1 MADFFLELYSE
12 EIPARMQAQAISD
25 LKRLFLKRLAD
36 AGLTRSHE
44 SETYCLL
51 TDEKLVET
59 FCTPRRMALSI
70 RGLPDQQPDI
80 RKEHKG
86 PRVDAPPQALEGF
99 MRARGLGD
107 LSMAQRRKSK
117 KGAFYVVVE
126 DSPGRATADILPEVI
141 LAVLAD
147 FPWPKAMKW
156 GRSAV
161 RWVRPLHG
169 IVALWDG
176 QVLEGLFDPDG
187 HAVAFG
193 HQTYGLRFPRAGQI
207 TPDVIAVQGVED
219 YRAKMAAAGIVLEA
233 TEREKLIKTEADKLC
248 ADAGLSLKDDP
259 ALLREVAG
267 LVECPV
273 VMMGAIEPQFMD
285 LPDEV
290 LSTSMKAHQK
300 YFSTVDASGKLAP
313 RFVFVANLRPTDG
326 GQAVIA
332 GNERV
337 LSSRLSD
344 ARFFWDQDR
353 AQTLESRKVALES
366 VVFQKQLGTMAE
378 KVGRMVEL
386 AEVIALIF
394 KGATYSEA
402 ETWVKLK
409 FDPVDLTRRTEGSCK
424 DDLVEQHTRR
434 AAALCKVDLTSGM
447 VGEFPE
453 LQGIMGG
460 YYARHDGEDPAVVE
474 AIASHYTPAGLS
486 GACPSAPVAVVVAL
500 ADRLD
505 SLVGFFGT
513 GQRPTGSKD
522 SFALRRA
529 ALGVVRLVTDNTLRL
544 DLRGLFA
551 VAYQQYPAETLTRN
565 AADTVDDL
573 MTFFA
578 DRWRERQKDTP
589 PIEVDCDDGH
599 RRAANI
605 GKMLSAVRVDG
616 DLVRV
621 QARFEAVRDFLGT
634 TDGLS
639 FLYIYRR
646 SMNIVQAAEQKDKT
660 RYREGVVQCD
670 LLVEKPEKD
679 LYQTMQAV
687 VQEAESH
694 IATENFVD
702 ALRAFILLRPVL
714 SDFFE
719 QVMVNV
725 DNPEVRAN
733 RLALLAMVA
742 QTTAQIADFSV
753 IGLDL
758 KVSAEDTLGA
768 KG

>member
-25 LKRLFLKRLAD
+25 LERLFLKRLAD
-36 AGLTRSHE
+36 AGLTHSGA
-44 SETYCLL
+44 
-51 TDEKLVET
+51 VET
-59 FCTPRRMALSI
+59 FCTPCRMALSI
-70 RGLPDQQPDI
+70 RGLPDKQPDTT
-80 RKEHKG
+80 KEHKG

-99 MRARGLGD
+99 MRTRGIRD
-107 LSMAQRRKSK
+107 LSMAQRRESK

-126 DSPGRATADILPEVI
+126 DTPGRATADILPEVI

-147 FPWPKAMKW
+147 FPWPKAMTW

-176 QVLEGLFDPDG
+176 QVLEGVFDPDG

-207 TPDVIAVQGVED
+207 TPDVIAVQGVDD
-219 YRAKMAAAGIVLEA
+219 YRAKMAAAGIILDV
-233 TEREKLIKTEADKLC
+233 TERENLIKTEADKLC
-248 ADAGLSLKDDP
+248 ADAGLSLKDDL
-259 ALLREVAG
+259 ALLQEVAG

-300 YFSTVDASGKLAP
+300 YFSTVDASGQLAP

-353 AQTLESRKVALES
+353 AQTLESRQTALES
-366 VVFQKQLGTMAE
+366 VVFQKQLGTMAA

-386 AEVIALIF
+386 AEVIARVS
-394 KGATYSEA
+394 KG
-402 ETWVKLK
+402 ETCGEVETFVRLKL
-409 FDPVDLTRRTEGSCK
+409 DTEEPRK
-424 DDLVEQHTRR
+424 DDPFDLTRR
-434 AAALCKVDLTSGM
+434 AAALCKADLTSGM

-460 YYARHDGEDPAVVE
+460 YYARHDGEDLAVAE

-486 GACPSAPVAVVVAL
+486 GACPSAPVAVAVAL

-522 SFALRRA
+522 PFALRRA
-529 ALGVVRLVTDNTLRL
+529 ALGVVRLVMDNTLRL
-544 DLRGLFA
+544 DLRELFA
-551 VAYQQYPAETLTRN
+551 VAYRWYPPDTLTRD

-573 MTFFA
+573 MAFFA

-589 PIEVDCDDGH
+589 PIEVVCDDGD
-599 RRAANI
+599 RRTADI

-634 TDGLS
+634 ADGLL
-639 FLYIYRR
+639 FLEIYRR
-646 SMNIVQAAEQKDKT
+646 SMNIVQAAEQKDKA

-670 LLVEKPEKD
+670 LLTEEPEKA
-679 LYQTMQAV
+679 LYEKMQAV
-687 VQEAESH
+687 VQEAEEQ
-694 IATENFVD
+694 IKKENFSG
-702 ALRAFILLRPVL
+702 ALGAFNRVGPVMD
-714 SDFFE
+714 DFFE
-719 QVMVNV
+719 NVMVNA
-725 DNPEVRAN
+725 DNPAVRAN
-733 RLALLAMVA
+733 RLALLAMVD
-742 QTTAQIADFSV
+742 QTTAQIADFSA
-753 IGLDL
+753 IGI
-758 KVSAEDTLGA
+758 DTKMNIKDELGA

>member
-25 LKRLFLKRLAD
+25 LERLFLKRLAD
-36 AGLTRSHE
+36 SGLTHSGA
-44 SETYCLL
+44 
-51 TDEKLVET
+51 VET

-70 RGLPDQQPDI
+70 RDLPDKQPDI
-80 RKEHKG
+80 CKEHKG
-86 PRVDAPPQALEGF
+86 PRVDAPQQALEGF
-99 MRARGLGD
+99 MRARGLRD
-107 LSMAQRRKSK
+107 LSTAQRRESK

-126 DSPGRATADILPEVI
+126 DTPGRTTADILPEVV

-147 FPWPKAMKW
+147 FPWPKAMTW

-176 QVLEGLFDPDG
+176 QVLEGVFDPDG

-207 TPDVIAVQGVED
+207 TPDVIAVQGVDD
-219 YRAKMAAAGIVLEA
+219 YRAKMAAADIVLDA
-233 TEREKLIKTEADKLC
+233 TEREKLIKTEADELC
-248 ADAGLSLKDDP
+248 ADAGLSLKGDP

-300 YFSTVDASGKLAP
+300 YFSTVDASGQLAP

-353 AQTLESRKVALES
+353 AQTLESRQTALES
-366 VVFQKQLGTMAE
+366 VVFQKQLGTMAA
-378 KVGRMVEL
+378 KVRRMVEL
-386 AEVIALIF
+386 AGHIAALIS
-394 KGATYSEA
+394 A
-402 ETWVKLK
+402 
-409 FDPVDLTRRTEGSCK
+409 PVDLTRR
-424 DDLVEQHTRR
+424 
-434 AAALCKVDLTSGM
+434 AAELCKADLTSGM

-460 YYARHDGEDPAVVE
+460 YYARQDGEDPAVVE
-474 AIASHYTPAGLS
+474 AIAEHYTPAGLS
-486 GACPSAPVAVVVAL
+486 GACPSAPVAVAVAL

-505 SLVGFFGT
+505 SLVGFFGI
-513 GQRPTGSKD
+513 GQRPTDSKD
-522 SFALRRA
+522 PFALRRA
-529 ALGVVRLVTDNTLRL
+529 ALGVVRLVMDNTLRL
-544 DLRGLFA
+544 DLRELFA
-551 VAYQQYPAETLTRN
+551 VAHGFYPVGTLTRN

-573 MTFFA
+573 TAFFV
-578 DRWRERQKDTP
+578 DRWRERQRKKKIE
-589 PIEVDCDDGH
+589 PIEVGCDDGS
-599 RRAANI
+599 RRAADI
-605 GKMLSAVRVDG
+605 GKMLSAILFDG
-616 DLVRV
+616 DLVCV

-634 TDGLS
+634 TDGLL
-639 FLYIYRR
+639 FFEVYKR
-646 SMNIVQAAEQKDKT
+646 SRNIVQAAEQKDKT

-670 LLVEKPEKD
+670 LLTEEPEKA
-679 LYQTMQAV
+679 LYETMQAV
-687 VQEAESH
+687 VQAAESH
-694 IATENFVD
+694 ITTENFAD
-702 ALRAFILLRPVL
+702 ALRAFIRLRPMMG
-714 SDFFE
+714 DFFE
-719 QVMVNV
+719 NVMVNV
-725 DNPEVRAN
+725 DNPAVRAN
-733 RLALLAMVA
+733 RLALLAMVD
-742 QTTAQIADFSV
+742 QTTAQIADFSA
-753 IGLDL
+753 IGLNL
-758 KVSAEDTLGA
+758 KVSVEDTLGA
-768 KG
+768 QG

>member
-25 LKRLFLKRLAD
+25 LDRLFLKRLAD
-36 AGLTRSHE
+36 AGLTHSGA
-44 SETYCLL
+44 
-51 TDEKLVET
+51 VET

-99 MRARGLGD
+99 MRARGLRD
-107 LSMAQRRKSK
+107 LSTAQRRESE

-126 DSPGRATADILPEVI
+126 DTPGRATADILPEVI
-141 LAVLAD
+141 LAVLAA

-176 QVLEGLFDPDG
+176 QVLEGVFDPDG

-207 TPDVIAVQGVED
+207 TPDVIAVQGVDD

-233 TEREKLIKTEADKLC
+233 KEREKFIKTEADKLC
-248 ADAGLSLKDDP
+248 ADAGLSLKDDL
-259 ALLREVAG
+259 ALLQEVAG

-300 YFSTVDASGKLAP
+300 YFSTVDASGQLAP

-353 AQTLESRKVALES
+353 AHPLESRQTALES
-366 VVFQKQLGTMAE
+366 VVFQKQLGTMAA

-386 AEVIALIF
+386 AENIFVLI
-394 KGATYSEA
+394 KY
-402 ETWVKLK
+402 
-409 FDPVDLTRRTEGSCK
+409 PGSPRSHAK
-424 DDLVEQHTRR
+424 TANILAHHPDHPARR
-434 AAALCKVDLTSGM
+434 AAELCKADLTSGM

-460 YYARHDGEDPAVVE
+460 YYARQDGEDPAVVE
-474 AIASHYTPAGLS
+474 AIARHYTPAGLS
-486 GACPSAPVAVVVAL
+486 GACPSAPVAVAVAL

-522 SFALRRA
+522 PFALRRA
-529 ALGVVRLVTDNTLRL
+529 ALGVVRLVMDNTLRL
-544 DLRGLFA
+544 DLRELFEM
-551 VAYQQYPAETLTRN
+551 AYGFYPAGTLTRD

-573 MTFFA
+573 MAFFA
-578 DRWRERQKDTP
+578 DRWRERQKDTS
-589 PIEVDCDDGH
+589 PIEVVCDDGNK
-599 RRAANI
+599 RAANV

-634 TDGLS
+634 AEGLS
-639 FLYIYRR
+639 FLDIYKR
-646 SMNIVQAAEQKDKT
+646 SMNIVQAAEQKDKA

-670 LLVEKPEKD
+670 LLTEEAEKA
-679 LYQTMQAV
+679 LYDEM
-687 VQEAESH
+687 QEAVQAAEAH
-694 IATENFVD
+694 IKTENFSG
-702 ALRAFILLRPVL
+702 ALGAFNRVGPVMD
-714 SDFFE
+714 DFFE
-719 QVMVNV
+719 QVMVNA
-725 DNPEVRAN
+725 DNPAVRAN

-742 QTTAQIADFSV
+742 QTTAAIADFSA
-753 IGLDL
+753 IGIDT
-758 KVSAEDTLGA
+758 KISIESGVGIKSEIGSVGVSTSHA
-768 KG
+768 

>member
-25 LKRLFLKRLAD
+25 LERLFLKRLAD
-36 AGLTRSHE
+36 AGLTHNGA
-44 SETYCLL
+44 
-51 TDEKLVET
+51 VEA

-70 RGLPDQQPDI
+70 RGMPDKQPDS

-99 MRARGLGD
+99 MRTRGLRD
-107 LSMAQRRKSK
+107 LSTAQQRESK

-126 DSPGRATADILPEVI
+126 DTPGRTTVDILPEAI

-161 RWVRPLHG
+161 RWVRPLHS

-176 QVLEGLFDPDG
+176 QVLEGVFDPDG

-193 HQTYGLRFPRAGQI
+193 HQTYGLRFPRVGQI
-207 TPDVIAVQGVED
+207 TPDMIAVQGVDD

-233 TEREKLIKTEADKLC
+233 TERERLIKTEADKLC
-248 ADAGLSLKDDP
+248 VAAGLSLKDDP

-285 LPDEV
+285 LPAEV

-300 YFSTVDASGKLAP
+300 YFSTVDASGQLAP

-326 GQAVIA
+326 GQVVSA

-366 VVFQKQLGTMAE
+366 VVFQKQLGTMAA

-386 AEVIALIF
+386 AGHIAALIS
-394 KGATYSEA
+394 A
-402 ETWVKLK
+402 
-409 FDPVDLTRRTEGSCK
+409 PVDL
-424 DDLVEQHTRR
+424 TRR
-434 AAALCKVDLTSGM
+434 AAALCKADLTSGM

-460 YYARHDGEDPAVVE
+460 YYADGEDPAVAK
-474 AIASHYTPAGLS
+474 AIAEHYTPAGLS
-486 GACPSAPVAVVVAL
+486 GACPSASVAVAVGL

-505 SLVGFFGT
+505 SLVGFFGIE
-513 GQRPTGSKD
+513 QRPTGSKD
-522 SFALRRA
+522 PFALRRA
-529 ALGVVRLVTDNTLRL
+529 ALGVVRLVMDNTLRL
-544 DLRGLFA
+544 DLRDLFA
-551 VAYQQYPAETLTRN
+551 VAYWEYPEGTLTRN
-565 AADTVDDL
+565 AADTVNDL
-573 MTFFA
+573 MAFFA

-599 RRAANI
+599 RRAANV
-605 GKMLSAVRVDG
+605 GKMLSAIRVDG

-634 TDGLS
+634 PDGLS
-639 FLYIYRR
+639 FLEIYRR

-660 RYREGVVQCD
+660 RYREGVIQCD
-670 LLVEKPEKD
+670 LLTKRPEKA
-679 LYQTMQAV
+679 LYEAMKTV

-694 IATENFVD
+694 IKKEDFAG
-702 ALRAFILLRPVL
+702 ALQAFIRLRPVMG
-714 SDFFE
+714 DFFE

-725 DNPEVRAN
+725 DNPAVRAN

-742 QTTAQIADFSV
+742 QTTAAIADFSA

-758 KVSAEDTLGA
+758 RVSVEDTLGA

>member
-25 LKRLFLKRLAD
+25 LERLFLKRLAD
-36 AGLTRSHE
+36 AGLTHSGA
-44 SETYCLL
+44 
-51 TDEKLVET
+51 VET

-70 RGLPDQQPDI
+70 RDLPDKQPDAT
-80 RKEHKG
+80 KEHKG

-99 MRARGLGD
+99 MRARGISD
-107 LSMAQRRKSK
+107 LSRAAQRESK

-126 DSPGRATADILPEVI
+126 DTPGRATADILPEAI
-141 LAVLAD
+141 LAVLAE
-147 FPWPKAMKW
+147 FPWPKAMTW

-176 QVLEGLFDPDG
+176 QVLEGVFDPDG

-207 TPDVIAVQGVED
+207 TPDMIAVQGVDD
-219 YRAKMAAAGIVLEA
+219 YRAKMAAAGIVLDA
-233 TEREKLIKTEADKLC
+233 TERENLIKTEADNLC

-285 LPDEV
+285 LPAEV

-300 YFSTVDASGKLAP
+300 YFSTVDASGQLAP
-313 RFVFVANLRPTDG
+313 RFVFVANVRPSDG

-353 AQTLESRKVALES
+353 AQPLESRNAALES

-378 KVGRMVEL
+378 KVGRMGEL
-386 AEVIALIF
+386 AGHIAALIS
-394 KGATYSEA
+394 AP
-402 ETWVKLK
+402 L
-409 FDPVDLTRRTEGSCK
+409 DLTRR
-424 DDLVEQHTRR
+424 
-434 AAALCKVDLTSGM
+434 AAELCKADLTSGM

-453 LQGIMGG
+453 LQGMMGG
-460 YYARHDGEDPAVVE
+460 YYARQDGEDPAVVE
-474 AIASHYTPAGLS
+474 AISRHYTPAGLS
-486 GACPSAPVAVVVAL
+486 GACPSAPVAVAVAL

-522 SFALRRA
+522 PFALRRA
-529 ALGVVRLVTDNTLRL
+529 ALGVVRLVMDNTLRL
-544 DLRGLFA
+544 DLREIFA
-551 VAYQQYPAETLTRN
+551 VAYGFYPAGILTRN

-573 MTFFA
+573 MAFFS

-589 PIEVDCDDGH
+589 SIEVDCDDGSE
-599 RRAANI
+599 RAADI

-639 FLYIYRR
+639 FLDIYRR
-646 SMNIVQAAEQKDKT
+646 SMNIVQAAEQKDKA
-660 RYREGVVQCD
+660 RYREGGVQCD
-670 LLVEKPEKD
+670 LLTEEAEKA
-679 LYQTMQAV
+679 LYDTMQAV
-687 VQEAESH
+687 VQAAESL
-694 IATENFVD
+694 IATENFAD
-702 ALRAFILLRPVL
+702 ALRAFNPLRPVMG
-714 SDFFE
+714 DFFE
-719 QVMVNV
+719 NVMVNA
-725 DNPEVRAN
+725 DNPAVRAN
-733 RLALLAMVA
+733 RLALLAMVD
-742 QTTAQIADFSV
+742 QTTAQIADFSA
-753 IGLDL
+753 IGIDT
-758 KVSAEDTLGA
+758 KTNIESGVGIKSEIGSVGVSTSHA
-768 KG
+768 

>member
-25 LKRLFLKRLAD
+25 LERLFLKRLAD
-36 AGLTRSHE
+36 AGLTHSGA
-44 SETYCLL
+44 
-51 TDEKLVET
+51 VET

-70 RGLPDQQPDI
+70 RGLPDKQPDS

-99 MRARGLGD
+99 MRARGISD
-107 LSMAQRRKSK
+107 LSRAERRESK

-126 DSPGRATADILPEVI
+126 DTPGRATADILPEAI

-147 FPWPKAMKW
+147 FPWPKAMTW

-169 IVALWDG
+169 IVALWGG
-176 QVLEGLFDPDG
+176 QVLEGVFDPDG

-207 TPDVIAVQGVED
+207 TPDVIAVRGVDD

-233 TEREKLIKTEADKLC
+233 VEREKLIKTEADKLC
-248 ADAGLSLKDDP
+248 ADAGLSLRDDP

-273 VMMGAIEPQFMD
+273 VMMGTIEPQFMD

-300 YFSTVDASGKLAP
+300 YFSTVEASGALAP
-313 RFVFVANLRPTDG
+313 RFVFVANVSPTDG

-353 AQTLESRKVALES
+353 AQSLESRQTALES
-366 VVFQKQLGTMAE
+366 VVFQKQLGTVAQ

-386 AEVIALIF
+386 AGHIAALIS
-394 KGATYSEA
+394 A
-402 ETWVKLK
+402 
-409 FDPVDLTRRTEGSCK
+409 PVDLTRR
-424 DDLVEQHTRR
+424 
-434 AAALCKVDLTSGM
+434 AAELCKADLTSGM

-460 YYARHDGEDPAVVE
+460 YYARHDGEDPAVAT
-474 AIASHYTPAGLS
+474 AIAEHYTPAGLS
-486 GACPSAPVAVVVAL
+486 GACPSAPVAVAVAL

-522 SFALRRA
+522 PFALRRA
-529 ALGVVRLVTDNTLRL
+529 ALGVVRLVTDNPLRL
-544 DLRGLFA
+544 DLRELFA
-551 VAYQQYPAETLTRN
+551 VAYGFYPAGTLTRD
-565 AADTVDDL
+565 AVDTVDDL
-573 MTFFA
+573 MAFFA
-578 DRWRERQKDTP
+578 DRWREQQKDTP
-589 PIEVDCDDGH
+589 LIEVDCDDGS
-599 RRAANI
+599 RRAADI

-634 TDGLS
+634 ADGLS
-639 FLYIYRR
+639 FLDLYRR

-660 RYREGVVQCD
+660 RYRAGVVQCD
-670 LLVEKPEKD
+670 LLTEEAEKA
-679 LYQTMQAV
+679 LYEAMQAV
-687 VQEAESH
+687 VQAAESH
-694 IATENFVD
+694 IATENFTD
-702 ALRAFILLRPVL
+702 ALGAFIRLRPVMD
-714 SDFFE
+714 DFFE
-719 QVMVNV
+719 NVMVNV
-725 DNPEVRAN
+725 DNPAVRAN
-733 RLALLAMVA
+733 RLALLAMVD
-742 QTTAQIADFSV
+742 QTTAQIADFSA
-753 IGLDL
+753 IGLNL
-758 KVSAEDTLGA
+758 KKSVEDTFGA